1 MQLLRP
7 DVYVWLHIDDTY
19 GHTQAAHAHKLRTSH
34 VQLTQYKPHVDH
46 CKNRWG
52 AGWPSA
58 TLLFMYAQMATYG
71 MQYKLHMACAH
82 LLRSLN

>member
-1 MQLLRP
+1 MAAIAAVIAISADSKFILIIRIHKDMQLLRP

-46 CKNRWG
+46 CKNR
-52 AGWPSA
+52 
-58 TLLFMYAQMATYG
+58 
-71 MQYKLHMACAH
+71 
-82 LLRSLN
+82 

>member
-34 VQLTQYKPHVDH
+34 VQLTQYKPHVD
-46 CKNRWG
+46 RWK
-52 AGWPSA
+52 S
-58 TLLFMYAQMATYG
+58 
-71 MQYKLHMACAH
+71 
-82 LLRSLN
+82 R